1 MRYIALSMALVS
13 LVGCG
18 GQINKTGNGTRAD
31 AGGMTVPIACEP
43 NLVEAGAASG
53 SDAGV
58 PQNHRSTAACCPAQ
72 RGPGPSGQPYQT
84 CSGPAGTQCP
94 ANMASTCASDSECTT
109 GVNGRCFPWEGL
121 VGPGG
126 CSYDECFTDS
136 HCGSKTPCLC
146 RSSAADNNA
155 NVCDVGGN
163 CAVDSDCGPWEYCSP
178 SVPFQDPNI
187 CWGLA
192 LYYCH
197 TATDQC
203 LNDSDCNPPDAG
215 LALPDNPGYGCAY
228 NPQDTRWECV
238 KNVCALP

>member
-1 MRYIALSMALVS
+1 VVVKIKWF
-13 LVGCG
+13 
-18 GQINKTGNGTRAD
+18 N
-31 AGGMTVPIACEP
+31 
-43 NLVEAGAASG
+43 AS
-53 SDAGV
+53 S
-58 PQNHRSTAACCPAQ
+58 R
-72 RGPGPSGQPYQT
+72 
-84 CSGPAGTQCP
+84 QCP
-94 ANMASTCASDSECTT
+94 ANMASTCASDSECTD

-136 HCGSKTPCLC
+136 HCGPKTPCLC
-146 RSSAADNNA
+146 RSSATDNNA

-197 TATDQC
+197 TASDQC
-203 LNDSDCNPPDAG
+203 LNDSDCNPPDVG
-215 LALPDNPGYGCAY
+215 RALPDNPGYGCAY

-238 KNVCALP
+238 KNICALP